1 MKTRLFIIAGVLLMN
16 LSCRENAAAEDHEHG
31 TEAGEHSHEEEA
43 AHAHDEN
50 GDHPEGEA
58 HHEQEEFVVENDSL
72 QKETE
77 THVHEDGEEHEAHD

>member
-1 MKTRLFIIAGVLLMN
+1 MKIRLFIIAGLLLMN
-16 LSCRENAAAEDHEHG
+16 LSCRENTAEENHEHG

-43 AHAHDEN
+43 SHGHGEN
-50 GDHPEGEA
+50 GEHLEEEQL
-58 HHEQEEFVVENDSL
+58 EQEDFVIENDSL